1 MQRWLFLS
9 GDDEGHMTAARWVS
23 LIIGILLMPCKFE
36 AKNPKAWDILGLLIQ
51 EAAAAALIITPLV
64 LEFLERG
71 GR

>member
-1 MQRWLFLS
+1 
-9 GDDEGHMTAARWVS
+9 MTAARWVS

-36 AKNPKAWDILGLLIQ
+36 AKDPKAWDILGLLMQ
-51 EAAAAALIITPLV
+51 EASAAALIITPLV